1 VLGEI
6 NGLTKAGCE
15 VTFSAKP
22 RTWLSATQRI
32 LVAVTDPDIVGPP
45 KGKHSPHFVV
55 SKEVQKMK
63 RVYLSQVLTIFLMV
77 LLMPASVMGQN
88 PSIEVI
94 KFTQVRILNQV
105 RTVTYQYHVFNT
117 GNVTL
122 TGISL
127 SDDND
132 NDDANCPETT
142 LEPGEMM
149 DTCWA
154 THTFTQAELD
164 ANGSPTAGSG
174 VLSNTVT
181 ASSNESSDATSFL
194 SIPIVP
200 ELTCYGFMPPF
211 DQSLSLKQKVKR
223 AIPVDM
229 VLVDADGYT
238 VTDADIAAPP
248 VINVYFEGHVFGE
261 TPPDTDDLLPL
272 GSAND
277 DNIFRFDIVA
287 RQWIYNLG
295 TKQFTAAGTY
305 TVMVDSGDTSE
316 YTINGPD
323 GACLQTFERL
333 P

>member
-1 VLGEI
+1 
-6 NGLTKAGCE
+6 
-15 VTFSAKP
+15 
-22 RTWLSATQRI
+22 
-32 LVAVTDPDIVGPP
+32 
-45 KGKHSPHFVV
+45 
-55 SKEVQKMK
+55 MK
-63 RVYLSQVLTIFLMV
+63 RVCLSQVLTIFLMV

-88 PSIEVI
+88 PLMGVI
-94 KFTQVRILNQV
+94 KGSDISSLSHPW
-105 RTVTYQYHVFNT
+105 TVPYKIHVANS

-132 NDDANCPETT
+132 NDDVSCPSTT
-142 LEPGEMM
+142 LAPGEVMT
-149 DTCWA
+149 TCSA

-181 ASSNESSDATSFL
+181 ASSNEAPDVTASH

-211 DQSLSLKQKVKR
+211 DQSLSLKQKEKR

-248 VINVYFEGHVFGE
+248 VINVYFEGQVFGE

-287 RQWIYNLG
+287 KQWIYNLG

>member
-1 VLGEI
+1 
-6 NGLTKAGCE
+6 
-15 VTFSAKP
+15 
-22 RTWLSATQRI
+22 
-32 LVAVTDPDIVGPP
+32 
-45 KGKHSPHFVV
+45 
-55 SKEVQKMK
+55 MK

-94 KFTQVRILNQV
+94 KFTEVKMLNRV

-194 SIPIVP
+194 SISIVP

-211 DQSLSLKQKVKR
+211 DQSLSLKQNVKR

-229 VLVDADGYT
+229 VLASADGYT

-248 VINVYFEGHVFGE
+248 VINVYFEAQVFGE
-261 TPPDTDDLLPL
+261 IPPDSNDLLPL

-277 DNIFRFDIVA
+277 DNIFRFDMDA

-305 TVMVDSGDTSE
+305 TVMVASGDSLE
-316 YTINGPD
+316 YTINGLA
-323 GACLQTFERL
+323 GACTQTFERL